1 MHENTLYAIAIH
13 KNRFITPF
21 LILWSHFENR
31 TKNLLS
37 ILQLLRTC
45 HIHNSVFPVLH
56 TTNWLVYT
64 LNTLNMYFEFL
75 SLAEIQVFSQRSQY
89 GAFYHNLGE

>member
-1 MHENTLYAIAIH
+1 MSGHE
-13 KNRFITPF
+13 PEP
-21 LILWSHFENR
+21 SGDM
-31 TKNLLS
+31 
-37 ILQLLRTC
+37 LQCKIICRKGLF

-64 LNTLNMYFEFL
+64 LYTLNMYFEFF
-75 SLAEIQVFSQRSQY
+75 SLAEIQVFSQKSQY